1 MLLKLF
7 PHEDIEKVSLRVVS
21 AETIMAL
28 SIRNAPIP
36 DRGPKVEVVSL
47 IMASLSILAV
57 SARLFRRLG
66 MSESS
71 FGWDDAAISLALVC
85 VKHVIMPFNTI
96 QAPFIDCIYRLS
108 QLDERVPMLLVRS
121 TYWQLSGLFSLT
133 RSEAVQNFGFGK
145 HEADLPP
152 SIAHSHKADLVSH
165 PQ

>member
-1 MLLKLF
+1 M
-7 PHEDIEKVSLRVVS
+7 SRQ
-21 AETIMAL
+21 
-28 SIRNAPIP
+28 NAPIP
-36 DRGPKVEVVSL
+36 DRGPKVETVSL

-85 VKHVIMPFNTI
+85 RKHVFKPFNTA
-96 QAPFIDCIYRLS
+96 QALLVDRIYRLS
-108 QLDERVPMLLVRS
+108 QLGVRVPMWLVRS
-121 TYWQLSGLFSLT
+121 IYWQSSGSSSLT
-133 RSEAVQNFGFGK
+133 KPEAVQKFGFGK

-165 PQ
+165 LQ